1 MGYSDDM
8 KDYDVEVKE
17 RQNKVRVPIRKRI
30 TRKNGRWY
38 LIEEILPRINC
49 SWAYSKSL
57 LFCIAND

>member
-30 TRKNGRWY
+30 RRKNGRWY
-38 LIEEILPRINC
+38 LIEEILPRIN
-49 SWAYSKSL
+49 SVRDYE
-57 LFCIAND
+57 